1 MKENKVSPLEF
12 MMENRKIITEAVQK
26 SQSLRTAWDLLAE
39 ELPKIKEIT
48 KFNTFKGYIKTL
60 LIVDKKLKEKEQ
72 LKEELQKCE
81 MENKQLIQE
90 KESMV
95 TELKK
100 LASENKSLKESETIK
115 IKKEMV
121 KTENDNVINKKIPQQ
136 VKGWGVQ
143 LKDPYYRLFKKING
157 KVKWIHVGRKWDHK
171 LALDKIRK
179 FDLKT
184 G

>member
-1 MKENKVSPLEF
+1 MKVSPLEF
-12 MMENRKIITEAVQK
+12 MMENRKIITETDQK
-26 SQSLRTAWDLLAE
+26 SQSLRTAWDLLAK
-39 ELPKIKEIT
+39 ELPKIKEVT

-90 KESMV
+90 KESMAA
-95 TELKK
+95 ELKK
-100 LASENKSLKESETIK
+100 LASENKPLKESETIK
-115 IKKEMV
+115 KEMV
-121 KTENDNVINKKIPQQ
+121 KTKNENVINKKIPQQ
-136 VKGWGVQ
+136 LEGWGVQ

-179 FDLKT
+179 FDLRT
-184 G
+184 GY